1 MKYIPLKLYIM
12 ISVVHANFI
21 RIWGVRVTHLFN
33 FLYCVFFSV
42 CLVLC
47 LVSNVAVF
55 SELPLQFSL
64 NYSFSFLW
72 ISPSVF
78 SELPLQFS
86 LNYPFSFLWITP
98 SVFSNV
104 YFTKKSVNLH
114 EIYRDKSTETNDNG
128 WWTHY
133 MYFNTRLAQSTRESI
148 WWQLV
153 FKNTTRH

>member
-98 SVFSNV
+98 SVFSELALQFSLN
-104 YFTKKSVNLH
+104 YPFSFLWITPSVFSELPLQFSLTF
-114 EIYRDKSTETNDNG
+114 ILQRK
-128 WWTHY
+128 
-133 MYFNTRLAQSTRESI
+133 A
-148 WWQLV
+148 
-153 FKNTTRH
+153 